1 MGKKRLALFD
11 FDDTMIAGD
20 SIAAFVRF
28 SFFTGR
34 LSFARV
40 LRVSWLTLLWKCG
53 FVRVERV
60 KSMALR
66 HLAEMGKEQAEALCR
81 AFVSRRLVPGLYP
94 QALSRMRGHADAG
107 DVVLLVSASPLAYLQ
122 YLGEHLP
129 VAGILGTVTDDAF
142 HVQINVVREEKPR
155 QIRAWLEANGMEADW
170 AASFAYGDSA
180 NDLPMLR
187 LAGHPVLVNPK
198 RKAARLGAGIP
209 VERWK

>member
-1 MGKKRLALFD
+1 M
-11 FDDTMIAGD
+11 
-20 SIAAFVRF
+20 
-28 SFFTGR
+28 
-34 LSFARV
+34 
-40 LRVSWLTLLWKCG
+40 
-53 FVRVERV
+53 
-60 KSMALR
+60 
-66 HLAEMGKEQAEALCR
+66 
-81 AFVSRRLVPGLYP
+81 
-94 QALSRMRGHADAG
+94 
-107 DVVLLVSASPLAYLQ
+107 
-122 YLGEHLP
+122 P